1 MPRWWLITI
10 AAAGTWLVLLGAGQF
25 GFLARLSLDAL
36 APYVKHGVFGIA
48 AIAAFQC
55 ARQGSAAWA
64 ATLAAL
70 AMLLNTVAPAHWP
83 AGWEHPFQ
91 LVAGV
96 LMVAFSVRQW
106 N

>member
-10 AAAGTWLVLLGAGQF
+10 AVAGTWLVLLGAGQF
-25 GFLARLSLDAL
+25 GFLAKLSLDAL

-48 AIAAFQC
+48 AITAFQC
-55 ARQGSAAWA
+55 VRQGSAAWA

-70 AMLLNTVAPAHWP
+70 AMLLNTVAPTHWP
-83 AGWEHPFQ
+83 SGWEHPFR

>member
-10 AAAGTWLVLLGAGQF
+10 AVAGTWLALLGAGQF
-25 GFLARLSLDAL
+25 GFLAKLSLDVL
-36 APYVKHGVFGIA
+36 APHVKHAVFGVC

-55 ARQGSAAWA
+55 ARQGMAAWG

-70 AMLLNTVAPAHWP
+70 AMLLNTVAPAQWP
-83 AGWEHPFQ
+83 SGWEHPFQ

-96 LMVAFSVRQW
+96 LLLAFSVRQW
-106 N
+106 S